1 MTLMAAFWYLIV
13 NFEHEWTMCDL
24 TFIDVKYIIIQASVI
39 IKSSLSWK
47 SKIMEIRKSSKM

>member
-13 NFEHEWTMCDL
+13 NFEHEWTMNDL
-24 TFIDVKYIIIQASVI
+24 TFIDVKYIIIQTSVI
-39 IKSSLSWK
+39 IKRSLSWK

>member
-1 MTLMAAFWYLIV
+1 MTLMVVLWYLIV
-13 NFEHEWTMCDL
+13 NFEHEWTMSDL

-39 IKSSLSWK
+39 VKRNLSWK

>member
-1 MTLMAAFWYLIV
+1 MTLIAAFWYLIV
-13 NFEHEWTMCDL
+13 NFEHEWTMSDL

-39 IKSSLSWK
+39 VKRNLSWK